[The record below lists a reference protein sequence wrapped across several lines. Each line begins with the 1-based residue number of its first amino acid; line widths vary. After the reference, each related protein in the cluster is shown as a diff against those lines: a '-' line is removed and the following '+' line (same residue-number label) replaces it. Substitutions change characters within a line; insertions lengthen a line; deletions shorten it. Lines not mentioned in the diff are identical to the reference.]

1 MHSEP
6 VRSENYKNN
15 KKMKKFVGNLSPFLL
30 LVIPF
35 FVILLWVAGQA
46 GKEVIQERIQL
57 NASFISL
64 PDTGIFKVM
73 LWR

>member
-1 MHSEP
+1 
-6 VRSENYKNN
+6 
-15 KKMKKFVGNLSPFLL
+15 MKKFISNISPFLL

-35 FVILLWVAGQA
+35 FMGLILMAKQPQSEIV
-46 GKEVIQERIQL
+46 QERIQL

-64 PDTGIFKVM
+64 PEVNVFKVM

>member
-1 MHSEP
+1 
-6 VRSENYKNN
+6 
-15 KKMKKFVGNLSPFLL
+15 MKKFIGNISPFLL

-35 FVILLWVAGQA
+35 FVGLILVAKQPQS
-46 GKEVIQERIQL
+46 ETVQERIQL

-64 PDTGIFKVM
+64 PDVNVFNVL